1 MNLKKLFRKTI
12 PNEWALSNLWHQK
25 SRKCKMWCLLFRAAN
40 CISDVVMNSCWNGK
54 GENAH
59 LEEKKRGRERERER
73 EAKPFKLTHIHYLL
87 HRTTLFF
94 KSLSLSFPSQTHTW
108 LPYHTHTPLPSR
120 IPILKPHLAYTHT
133 HSNISFSLTYH
144 LAYLHSNPI

>member
-59 LEEKKRGRERERER
+59 LEEKKRGRERERGK
-73 EAKPFKLTHIHYLL
+73 AIQINPHSLP
-87 HRTTLFF
+87 TTSYQL
-94 KSLSLSFPSQTHTW
+94 
-108 LPYHTHTPLPSR
+108 
-120 IPILKPHLAYTHT
+120 ILQV
-133 HSNISFSLTYH
+133 SFSLTYYLSLFPLKCTLDCPTTPTHPYH
-144 LAYLHSNPI
+144 LEYLYSNPI